1 MNREEI
7 NKIQIYLREK
17 FNNNDILI
25 VPRADKSENSAEFQI
40 EGEFLGIIFKD
51 IDDGET
57 SFHLEMSILEED
69 LN

>member
-17 FNNNDILI
+17 FNNNNILI

-40 EGEFLGIIFKD
+40 DSEFLGIIFKD
-51 IDDGET
+51 IDDGEI

>member
-17 FNNNDILI
+17 FNNNNILI

-40 EGEFLGIIFKD
+40 DSEFLGIIFKD

>member
-25 VPRADKSENSAEFQI
+25 VPRADTSENSAEFQI
-40 EGEFLGIIFKD
+40 DGEFLGIIFKD

>member
-40 EGEFLGIIFKD
+40 DGEFLGIIFKD

>member
-40 EGEFLGIIFKD
+40 DGEFLGIIFKD
-51 IDDGET
+51 IDDGEI

>member
-17 FNNNDILI
+17 FNNNNILI

-40 EGEFLGIIFKD
+40 DGEFLGIIFKD